1 MDFNS
6 TRLLEIYDTKELLD
20 SKVETKDLWKF
31 SKLENTSQNTWCQ
44 LNAVTNSTKL
54 AITGKKT
61 LKVLDFWKDRDYEVE
76 PELVNSSDDDSDDS
90 LDVIDL
96 EIPSDDD
103 GHSNSDDYETFDEED
118 DDSEAE
124 EVILML

>member
-1 MDFNS
+1 M
-6 TRLLEIYDTKELLD
+6 
-20 SKVETKDLWKF
+20 
-31 SKLENTSQNTWCQ
+31 
-44 LNAVTNSTKL
+44 
-54 AITGKKT
+54 
-61 LKVLDFWKDRDYEVE
+61 E

-96 EIPSDDD
+96 EIPSDD

-118 DDSEAE
+118 DDSEGE